1 MREIYQFEKRR
12 GPELHVLMDVS
23 VLLQMSA
30 KWGAALM
37 GHHRYRMMDA
47 PPYRPYPP
55 VSILAKISP
64 ESSER

>member
-30 KWGAALM
+30 KWAAALM
-37 GHHRYRMMDA
+37 GHHR
-47 PPYRPYPP
+47 
-55 VSILAKISP
+55 
-64 ESSER
+64 